1 MSDNE
6 KKIKLSLDD
15 LTGEDITKRV
25 SQMEDAKKVALV
37 RNVGAPTS
45 NPDGNAGLKAI
56 AFLTGAGAIGGVL
69 AWIFIKVILYGALSA
84 ETRGTTFSNLGFT
97 FSLALVIGL
106 TLSISEAA
114 STRIMSKVG
123 SAAMI
128 AVPSAIGLGLLI
140 GSIANSYYSNTMQ
153 NLYAQAIGRINNGES
168 SETVSNWLT
177 SQTHI
182 PRGIAWLLVGLAAGL
197 TVGAASKSSK
207 RLALTSGGGAIGG
220 FLGGFFF
227 DFFPQDLEWAA
238 QIGGITLTGLL
249 IGLSMALLEQAAR
262 TQWIEIVAGGM
273 AGKQFILYKRDITIG
288 SSPTA
293 DITLIKDTAIAPLH
307 ARIYAQ
313 GGRTVLESLNPGMPC
328 SVDGV
333 TDNKFNLLDGSNVTL
348 GGTTI
353 RFREKKNQ
361 KQPTGGIIN

>member
-1 MSDNE
+1 MSDND

-15 LTGEDITKRV
+15 LNGDEISRRV
-25 SQMEDAKKVALV
+25 NQMEDAKKVALV
-37 RNVGAPTS
+37 RNVGVPTA
-45 NPDGNAGLKAI
+45 NPDSSAGLKAI
-56 AFLTGAGAIGGVL
+56 AFLTAAGAGGGVL
-69 AWIFIKVILYGALSA
+69 AWIIIKVVLYGLLDA
-84 ETRGTTFSNLGFT
+84 ENRGTTFSNLGFT

-114 STRIMSKVG
+114 STRTLSKVAN
-123 SAAMI
+123 AALI
-128 AVPSAIGLGLLI
+128 AAPSAIGLGLLI
-140 GSIANSYYSNTMQ
+140 GSIANSYYSNAMQ
-153 NLYAQAIGRINNGES
+153 NLLSQAMGRINSGES
-168 SETVSNWLT
+168 AETVSNWLI
-177 SQTHI
+177 SQTHV

-197 TVGAASKSSK
+197 TVGAASKSAK
-207 RLALTSGGGAIGG
+207 RLGLTAAGGVIGG

-238 QIGGITLTGLL
+238 QVGGISLTGLL

-273 AGKQFILYKRDITIG
+273 AGKQFILYKRDLTIG

-333 TDNKFNLLDGSNVTL
+333 TDSKFFLMDGSSITL

-361 KQPTGGIIN
+361 KKPTGGIIN